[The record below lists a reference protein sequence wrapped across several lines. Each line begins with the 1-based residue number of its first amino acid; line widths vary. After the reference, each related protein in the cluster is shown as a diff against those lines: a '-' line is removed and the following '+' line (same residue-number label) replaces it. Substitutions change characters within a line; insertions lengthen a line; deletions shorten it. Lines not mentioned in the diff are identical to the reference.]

1 MREMQKHQLS
11 HVYIMLVFAK
21 NKNEKKNYDLVFF
34 NFKKSFMLTSP
45 TSIALGRAY
54 LFHLANYV

>member
-21 NKNEKKNYDLVFF
+21 NKNEKKKLRLGFF
-34 NFKKSFMLTSP
+34 QF
-45 TSIALGRAY
+45 
-54 LFHLANYV
+54 